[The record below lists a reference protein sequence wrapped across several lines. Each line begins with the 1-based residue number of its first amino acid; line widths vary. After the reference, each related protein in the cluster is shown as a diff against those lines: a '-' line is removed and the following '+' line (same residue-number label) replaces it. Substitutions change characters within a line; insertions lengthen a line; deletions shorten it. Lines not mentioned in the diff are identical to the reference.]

1 SDSTINMG
9 ASNVTGQLSLTSDK
23 GDIVQTG
30 AIVAGELV
38 LNAGI
43 GDISLDI
50 GNHVGS
56 LVVLN
61 AGNAS
66 YTDTAGFD
74 IGAKGIS
81 VNGDLSL
88 KAQGDIIQSETL
100 TSGVIVPGTATFD
113 VGKNGIVRMHG
124 ILNGEDRAL
133 TRNRI
138 SRLEVNAA
146 KQFRLISNASLVI
159 GGINIYALNEEAN
172 VSKLMLIAK
181 GDITQDGEIRVD
193 AKNGFGNMSTVLF
206 MTLNENGNIVLK
218 NDGIDNDIKGAISLY
233 NIGNGS
239 HAVKFRNISDG
250 LIQYVTVG
258 SSATGSK
265 ISNLDLEYPNSG
277 ICPIFSG
284 YSQPG
289 STCVLEK
296 ISITCGGDLTQRYYD
311 DKGNAYTSSC
321 YVVDAGKTD
330 PQVILK
336 VGGKIDLTAGKYNR
350 FSKIKIIGQG
360 TEYTIKNINNIFLN
374 GITTQDEQV
383 INY

>member
-30 AIVAGELV
+30 SIVAGELV

-43 GDISLDI
+43 GDIALDMN
-50 GNHVGS
+50 NHVGS

-66 YTDTAGFD
+66 YTDTAGFT

-81 VNGDLSL
+81 VNGDLTL

-113 VGKNGIVRMHG
+113 VGKNGVVKMHG
-124 ILNGEDRAL
+124 ILNGEAIAL
-133 TRNRI
+133 TRNKI
-138 SRLEVNAA
+138 SRLMVTSA
-146 KQFRLISNASLVI
+146 KQFRLISNAALVI
-159 GGINIYALNEEAN
+159 GGVNIFARDEDCNAFKILLMIN
-172 VSKLMLIAK
+172 
-181 GDITQDGEIRVD
+181 GDITQDGGIFID
-193 AKNGFGNMSTVLF
+193 AKDGYGSNTTVLF
-206 MTLNENGNIVLK
+206 QTLNENGNIFLK
-218 NDGIDNDIKGAISLY
+218 NDGLDNDIKGSVCLY
-233 NIGNGS
+233 NAGKGS
-239 HAVKFRNISDG
+239 HIVKLRNISNAVMQHIVVSTSG
-250 LIQYVTVG
+250 TETIVSLLE
-258 SSATGSK
+258 
-265 ISNLDLEYPNSG
+265 LDYPNSG
-277 ICPIFSG
+277 LCPILAG
-284 YSQPG
+284 TYQPG
-289 STCVLEK
+289 STSK
-296 ISITCGGDLTQRYYD
+296 FGRISITCGGDLTQKYYD
-311 DKGNAYTSSC
+311 DKGNAYTRTW
-321 YVVDAGKTD
+321 YVDDAGKTD

-336 VGGKIDLTAGKYNR
+336 VGGKIDLTGGKYNR
-350 FSKIKIIGQG
+350 FSKIKIIGKG